1 MKKLGLLLATLLF
14 ASIGWGQNT
23 YTKFA
28 PANGV
33 LKGSTTTYVTT
44 AAADADIIGLWS
56 GSCSNVTYLRGDG
69 TCATPPGTGGGTVN
83 SVALAAPTV
92 FSVSGSPVTNT
103 GTLTLAFAT
112 GQTANEFLATP
123 DGTTGAVGLRVIT
136 TADLPAIPLTTGVT
150 GTLPTGNGG
159 TGEAGTFTGV
169 RKANSA
175 SADTAAVAADV
186 YGLWSGTCSSATFLR
201 GDGSCAAP
209 ATGGTV
215 TSVGL
220 SWTGS
225 GITVG
230 GTPVTT
236 SGTLALSGTLN
247 ATTGGTGEAGTI
259 TGVVKG
265 NATSAMTAAV
275 AADVYG
281 LWSGTCSSS
290 TFLRGDGSCAAPAG
304 ATGANPSASV
314 GLTANNGSATTYMRS
329 DGSPALDQTI
339 APTWTSLHTFHH
351 GSVMDGVVG
360 SVSPDRQDAQLI
372 LTNLTAGSG
381 HALLDLFNVDK
392 TDEAAITFDSEDSTG
407 APVQITGQYTRFV
420 NSVNTSTNW
429 QGVWGIHLQDP
440 VNGDCN
446 LINAWSGGAL
456 QLLAPCA
463 TMSPWNSPPP
473 NGWVNVHGSVNANT
487 QLVVGGSHAY
497 STTSGYALEVD
508 GFAQVGDVDGS
519 NTTNHAV
526 QIGWSSGSSLG
537 FIQAYS
543 NDSAVFEP
551 LTIGA
556 TVLTL
561 SSSSGVVV
569 GSATGG
575 AKGNGT
581 INATGMYVGGVIVPS
596 VSASNTWATLQT
608 FTPTTGRAANFNGIA
623 NTVTVFVQGSS
634 TSGQSDGLFNFAGTT
649 SADTSMQVS
658 NQSGSTSY
666 VQVVGDGGVV
676 VGAPTGADKGLGS
689 INAQSMFVNNSAVC
703 TASGANCPATAA
715 LLFSTAQ
722 VANTGSICSVSNNVN
737 ISSCTI
743 SSTGVVVVNF
753 SASYTSFKNCTANS
767 APGVPAVMTMVA
779 GGTSSVTVESFDGS
793 AIGSPV
799 NVGFTI
805 ICFGT

>member
-123 DGTTGAVGLRVIT
+123 NGSTGAVGLRVIT

-169 RKANSA
+169 RKANTA
-175 SADTAAVAADV
+175 SADTSAVAADV

-209 ATGGTV
+209 AAGGTV

-259 TGVVKG
+259 TGVIKG

-281 LWSGTCSSS
+281 LWSGTCSST
-290 TFLRGDGSCAAPAG
+290 TFLRGDGSCATPGG
-304 ATGANPSASV
+304 ASGANPSALV
-314 GLTANNGSATTYMRS
+314 GLTTVNGTATTYMRS
-329 DGSPALDQTI
+329 DASPGLDLSISPTVTGTWSFTNATNSSTIFRTSTAADFAQVEIAGAATSATGICTSDTAAKCQTNESANDTDFFHSGTLHISTSAGVDQMTI
-339 APTWTSLHTFHH
+339 ASGGNVVIPTPGSGVALLVNSVQGVGTEFSGPNTGAGFNIDFFDATNSAFRGFIGIGTNTVGGAAATDFAISPGTS
-351 GSVMDGVVG
+351 GSVVIGTAAGGAIATRFGPAGNVSINAPTSGVALSVGNATSAVAIQASGPILANATGAAQIVLNSVG
-360 SVSPDRQDAQLI
+360 SNFGLI
-372 LTNLTAGSG
+372 
-381 HALLDLFNVDK
+381 
-392 TDEAAITFDSEDSTG
+392 EDPSSQVWCLGYGTSSTG
-407 APVQITGQYTRFV
+407 ALGT
-420 NSVNTSTNW
+420 
-429 QGVWGIHLQDP
+429 
-440 VNGDCN
+440 CN
-446 LINAWSGGAL
+446 LTWS
-456 QLLAPCA
+456 
-463 TMSPWNSPPP
+463 
-473 NGWVNVHGSVNANT
+473 
-487 QLVVGGSHAY
+487 
-497 STTSGYALEVD
+497 
-508 GFAQVGDVDGS
+508 
-519 NTTNHAV
+519 
-526 QIGWSSGSSLG
+526 
-537 FIQAYS
+537 
-543 NDSAVFEP
+543 
-551 LTIGA
+551 
-556 TVLTL
+556 
-561 SSSSGVVV
+561 
-569 GSATGG
+569 TGG
-575 AKGNGT
+575 
-581 INATGMYVGGVIVPS
+581 
-596 VSASNTWATLQT
+596 
-608 FTPTTGRAANFNGIA
+608 
-623 NTVTVFVQGSS
+623 VQ
-634 TSGQSDGLFNFAGTT
+634 
-649 SADTSMQVS
+649 
-658 NQSGSTSY
+658 
-666 VQVVGDGGVV
+666 
-676 VGAPTGADKGLGS
+676 VGAPTGGDKGTGA
-689 INAQSMFVNNSAVC
+689 INAQSIFVNNSAVC

-722 VANTGSICSVSNNVN
+722 VANTGSICTVSNNVN
-737 ISSCTI
+737 IGSCTI

-753 SASYTSFKNCTANS
+753 SASYSSFKNCTANS

-799 NVGFTI
+799 NVGFTV